1 MTTHHL
7 IVQLT
12 RTFIQPHDFPEVYA
26 VIGSGLYVGRTDSS
40 TPPAVAVA
48 RDTVDTWN
56 LATVGAYN
64 LLHEQAD
71 KYVTYRDLGT
81 SHGILDVLVAHSP
94 VHNMKAAYITVSIDP
109 SKPTATNPVT
119 YTNHP
124 ALTDSLI
131 RTWSTDRVEAGPVAR
146 LLAGPAAGGSVSSVV
161 FRKDFFATGM
171 EPVDAVPTGFRPNTT
186 TVGDAVFT
194 MCPPRVGE
202 DFTFD
207 TALATTIHTAAV
219 RNDL

>member
-1 MTTHHL
+1 MTDRSL
-7 IVQLT
+7 IVQLN
-12 RTFIQPHDFPEVYA
+12 RTFIHPHNFPEVYA
-26 VIGSGLYVGRTDSS
+26 IIGSGLYVGRTDAS
-40 TPPAVAVA
+40 TPPAIAVA
-48 RDTVDTWN
+48 RDTVDTSN
-56 LATVGAYN
+56 LAVVGTYN
-64 LLHEQAD
+64 LLHDQAE
-71 KYVTYRDLGT
+71 KYVTYRDLNT
-81 SHGILDVLVAHSP
+81 SHGILDVLIAHDP
-94 VHNMKAAYITVSIDP
+94 EHDMCAAYVAVSIDP
-109 SKPTATNPVT
+109 AKPTAANPVT
-119 YTNHP
+119 YSPNP
-124 ALTDSLI
+124 SLTDSLI

-161 FRKDFFATGM
+161 FRKDFFAAGM
-171 EPVDAVPTGFRPNTT
+171 EPVDAVPAGFRPNTT

>member
-26 VIGSGLYVGRTDSS
+26 IIGSGLYVGRTDAS

-81 SHGILDVLVAHSP
+81 SYGILDVLVAHSP

-131 RTWSTDRVEAGPVAR
+131 RTWSEDLGAAHDISQV
-146 LLAGPAAGGSVSSVV
+146 AAGDIVSSVV
-161 FRKDFFATGM
+161 FRKDFFAVGM
-171 EPVDAVPTGFRPNTT
+171 KPVDSVPAGFRDNTT
-186 TVGDAVFT
+186 TATDPVFT
-194 MCPPRVGE
+194 VCPPRVGE

-207 TALATTIHTAAV
+207 TALATTIHTATV
-219 RNDL
+219 RNTL